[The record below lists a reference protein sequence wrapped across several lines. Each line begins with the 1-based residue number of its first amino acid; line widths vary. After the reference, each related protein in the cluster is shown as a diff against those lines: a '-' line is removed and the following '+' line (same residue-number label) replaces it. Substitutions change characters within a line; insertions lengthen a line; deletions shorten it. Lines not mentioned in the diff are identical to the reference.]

1 MDDELFRIARLVE
14 ISNSLR
20 HGPRLGSFAGV
31 DPASRARGQARGAS
45 PGGRAKRNRG
55 RQPGFQPAVQ
65 LAKSAGSLRGRQ
77 IGPQAIDKSKWDDR
91 LRELDRLCAE
101 QARGGES

>member
-20 HGPRLGSFAGV
+20 HGPRLVSFA
-31 DPASRARGQARGAS
+31 
-45 PGGRAKRNRG
+45 GGRAKRNRG